1 MIIGKQNLECSVNTM
16 KFFIEIKFGISSYIY
31 CCRATNYTN
40 VQDICYIICR
50 YNCLSVDY
58 RIIENKMNQF
68 FAFFTIESIHRAE
81 KVLFYYT
88 ADSNIK
94 NLQSIL
100 HNKIIYIKFL
110 LSSNFLF

>member
-1 MIIGKQNLECSVNTM
+1 MIIDTQKVECSVNTM
-16 KFFIEIKFGISSYIY
+16 KFFIEIIFGISGYIR
-31 CCRATNYTN
+31 CNRATNYTN
-40 VQDICYIICR
+40 FQDTCYIMCR
-50 YNCLSVDY
+50 YNCLSVNY
-58 RIIENKMNQF
+58 RVIGNEMNQN
-68 FAFFTIESIHRAE
+68 FAIYTIESIHRAE

-88 ADSNIK
+88 AYSNIK